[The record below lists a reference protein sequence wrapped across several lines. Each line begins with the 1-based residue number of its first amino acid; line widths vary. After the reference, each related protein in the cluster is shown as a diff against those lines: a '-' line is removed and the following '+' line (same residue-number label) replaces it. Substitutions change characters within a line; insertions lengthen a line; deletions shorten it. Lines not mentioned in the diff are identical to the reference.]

1 MVQFYLLA
9 VCLNIAG
16 GLILS
21 AEFFSGKIPFAATM
35 KEAVEEK
42 QAWRVIFVILVL
54 FTGLFKILSVTKG
67 DVPVVGDLLPALS
80 LILIGISLLSGFIAD
95 KSETEETPVHKI
107 NSVLVPNSHI
117 IGVSSIVVGIL
128 HFLFPSVLFL

>member
-21 AEFFSGKIPFAATM
+21 AEFFSDKIPFAATL

-42 QAWRVIFVILVL
+42 QAWRVIFVILLL
-54 FTGLFKILSVTKG
+54 FTGLFKILSATKG
-67 DVPVVGDLLPALS
+67 DVPIVGDLLPALS
-80 LILIGISLLSGFIAD
+80 LLLIGISLLSEFITD
-95 KSETEETPVHKI
+95 KSDTEGTFIHKI
-107 NSVLVPNSHI
+107 NSVLGPNSHI
-117 IGVSSIVVGIL
+117 IGVSAVVIGIL